1 METLEATDDD
11 AAFEARFDALREHV
25 EQHIEDEETTMF
37 PQAAQVL
44 VSHLEEITALLQ
56 ERKAQILAS

>member
-1 METLEATDDD
+1 MSSSMSRTK
-11 AAFEARFDALREHV
+11 RPR
-25 EQHIEDEETTMF
+25 MF

-56 ERKAQILAS
+56 ERKEQILAS

>member
-1 METLEATDDD
+1 L
-11 AAFEARFDALREHV
+11 LEHV
-25 EQHIEDEETTMF
+25 EQHVEEETTMF

-44 VSHLEEITALLQ
+44 ATHWEEITVLLQ